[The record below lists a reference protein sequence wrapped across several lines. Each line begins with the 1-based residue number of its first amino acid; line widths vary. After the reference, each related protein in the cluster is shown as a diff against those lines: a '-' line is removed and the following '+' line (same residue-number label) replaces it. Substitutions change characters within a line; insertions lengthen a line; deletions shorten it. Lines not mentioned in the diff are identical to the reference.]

1 MTQKLRTIIT
11 NSKDLI
17 FFLLI
22 IYLLFENYNLRKDIA
37 YLHDGLMS
45 SFSAIDET
53 KFEVYNMKDFL
64 SPLVEEIGIEERDN

>member
-1 MTQKLRTIIT
+1 MTQKLHIIT
-11 NSKDLI
+11 KCKDLV

-22 IYLLFENYNLRKDIA
+22 AFLLFENYNLKRDIA

-53 KFEVYNMKDFL
+53 KFQVHNMKDFL
-64 SPLVEEIGIEERDN
+64 SPLVEEIGIEDRDN

>member
-11 NSKDLI
+11 NSKDVI

-22 IYLLFENYNLRKDIA
+22 IYLLFENYNLRRDIA

-45 SFSAIDET
+45 SFMGMDEV
-53 KFEVYNMKDFL
+53 KFEIYNMRDFL

>member
-1 MTQKLRTIIT
+1 MRQKLLTIT
-11 NSKDLI
+11 TKCKDAI

-22 IYLLFENYNLRKDIA
+22 AFLLFENYNLKRDIA
-37 YLHDGLMS
+37 YLRDGLMS

-53 KFEVYNMKDFL
+53 KFEVKSFRDFL

>member
-1 MTQKLRTIIT
+1 MTQKLRTIT
-11 NSKDLI
+11 TRCKDVI

-22 IYLLFENYNLRKDIA
+22 AFLLFENYNLKRDIA

-53 KFEVYNMKDFL
+53 KFEVKNFRDFL
-64 SPLVEEIGIEERDN
+64 EPIAEGIEIEERHN

>member
-1 MTQKLRTIIT
+1 MRQKLLTIT
-11 NSKDLI
+11 TKCKDII

-22 IYLLFENYNLRKDIA
+22 VYLLFENYNLKKDIA

-45 SFSAIDET
+45 SFMAMDEV
-53 KFEVYNMKDFL
+53 KFEIYNMRDFL

>member
-11 NSKDLI
+11 NSKDVI

-53 KFEVYNMKDFL
+53 KFEVYNMKAFL